1 MIGQFIKEEKGLFI
15 LMLLVLIYI
24 CLAIL
29 ISAYVEYYF
38 FSNVNFSDYGI
49 LVDKIIKFFTK

>member
-1 MIGQFIKEEKGLFI
+1 MIGQFIREEKGLFI
-15 LMLLVLIYI
+15 LMLLILIYI

-38 FSNVNFSDYGI
+38 FSSVNFADYGAFI
-49 LVDKIIKFFTK
+49 DKIIKFFTK